1 MVAPIDDAATTYK
14 AADRRLRELL
24 FGDGIDSVGL
34 VRGDE
39 RRDQVARALRR
50 MREAFDAALESAEE
64 GRASAA
70 RVADLEEE
78 LLQRASTRAA
88 RARRP
93 RKSAS

>member
-1 MVAPIDDAATTYK
+1 MAAPIDDAVTAYK

-24 FGDGIDSVGL
+24 FGDGIDSVG
-34 VRGDE
+34 VVKGDE
-39 RRDQVARALRR
+39 RRDYAAQALRR

-64 GRASAA
+64 GRAAAA
-70 RVADLEEE
+70 RVADLEDE
-78 LLQRASTRAA
+78 LLKRASTRAA